1 MSLAEEYIPRYTVED
16 YRRWEGDWE
25 LINGIAYAM
34 APSPFGTHQKIIMEL
49 GRQIANQL
57 GGCKEPCHVY
67 PELDWIVDEDTVVR
81 PDLMVVCREVPEHLK
96 EPPEVVIEV
105 VSPNTAIKD
114 EVVKFSLYEREK
126 VRFYIMVYPDI
137 KKVRLF
143 ELRDDRY
150 DKVFDSD
157 SGSFEII
164 LREDCGFKVEPEKL
178 FI

>member
-67 PELDWIVDEDTVVR
+67 PELDWIVGQDTVVR
-81 PDLMVVCREVPEHLK
+81 PDLMVVCKDVPEHLK
-96 EPPEVVIEV
+96 EPPEVVIEI

-143 ELRDDRY
+143 ELRDNKY

-157 SGSFEII
+157 RGSFQIR
-164 LREDCGFKVEPEKL
+164 LREDCSFKVEPEKL

>member
-34 APSPFGTHQKIIMEL
+34 APSPFGIHQRII
-49 GRQIANQL
+49 GRLLVQILSQINF
-57 GGCKEPCHVY
+57 CEEPCYLY
-67 PELDWIVDEDTVVR
+67 PELDWIDQDTVVM
-81 PDLMVVCREVPEHLK
+81 PDLMVVCKDVPEHLK

-126 VRFYIMVYPDI
+126 VRFYIMVYFDI

-143 ELRDDRY
+143 ELKDNKY

-157 SGSFEII
+157 MGSFEIR
-164 LREDCGFKVEPEKL
+164 LREDCTFKIEPENL